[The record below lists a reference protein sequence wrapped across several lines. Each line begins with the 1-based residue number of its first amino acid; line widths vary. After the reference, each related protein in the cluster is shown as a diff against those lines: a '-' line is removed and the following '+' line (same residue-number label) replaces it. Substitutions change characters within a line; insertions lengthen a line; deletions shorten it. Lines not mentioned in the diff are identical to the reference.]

1 MRNAILNNL
10 TGSLPLNPE
19 KDVLVC
25 KDAEWEV

>member
-10 TGSLPLNPE
+10 TGSLPLSPE
-19 KDVLVC
+19 KDVLVY